1 MTADHSPGL
10 RWGIL
15 ATGGIAHSFTSDLR
29 TAGLDI
35 RAIGSRSAEGAEAF
49 AHEYEIPRAHSS
61 YESLVADD
69 EVDIVYI
76 ATPHPMHAE
85 NALRAIENGKHVLVE
100 KAFALTG
107 DEAAEVEAAAVS
119 AGVLAMEAMW
129 TRYLPHMVRIRELVA
144 AGDLGE
150 IRVAYADHS
159 QKLSTD
165 PTHRLNAL
173 ELGGGALLDLGIY
186 PVSFVW
192 DLLGAPTAISAR
204 GRLSETGADTEVA
217 TLFTHE
223 GGAVSTTVSSS
234 RAAGPVTAHVVG
246 TEGRI
251 DIDRTWYAPTIFR
264 VTRPDGSVAEEFV
277 PQGDGRGMQYQALA
291 AERIVAEGR
300 RDSDILPLAET
311 VAIMRALD
319 DIRAQL
325 GVRYPGEH

>member
-15 ATGGIAHSFTSDLR
+15 ATGGIAHAFTSDLR
-29 TAGLDI
+29 TAGLDV
-35 RAIGSRSAEGAEAF
+35 RAVGSRSADGAEAF
-49 AHEYEIPRAHSS
+49 AREFEIPRSHSS

-85 NALRAIENGKHVLVE
+85 NAVRAIENGKHVLVE
-100 KAFALTG
+100 KAFTLTG
-107 DEAAEVEAAAVS
+107 DEAARVQDAATR

-144 AGDLGE
+144 GGDLGE
-150 IRVAYADHS
+150 VRVAHADHS
-159 QKLSTD
+159 QRLSSD
-165 PTHRLNAL
+165 PAHRLNAL

-192 DLLGAPTAISAR
+192 DILGAPTDISAR
-204 GRLSETGADTEVA
+204 GRLGETGADTEVA
-217 TLFTHE
+217 TLFTHQ

-234 RAAGPVTAHVVG
+234 RAAGPVTAHIVG

-251 DIDRTWYAPTIFR
+251 DIDRTWYGPAAFR
-264 VTRPDGSVAEEFV
+264 LTRPDGSIAEQFT
-277 PQGDGRGMQYQALA
+277 PTGDGRGMQYQALA
-291 AERIVAEGR
+291 AERLVAEGA
-300 RDSDILPLAET
+300 RDSDVLPLAET

-319 DIRAQL
+319 DIRAQI